1 MAKYV
6 ISAADVVWFESQ
18 VPDAHGEISMTAD
31 PDPDLVPY
39 SVWKRARMER
49 DCAIADRAKTHSA
62 LVAMRNEREYW
73 HVEARASQLI
83 ACALALLWLIAA
95 AVRWL

>member
-1 MAKYV
+1 MKRE
-6 ISAADVVWFESQ
+6 ISAEDISWFESQ

-31 PDPDLVPY
+31 PDPDLVPF
-39 SVWKRARMER
+39 SVWKNTRMER

-83 ACALALLWLIAA
+83 AGALALLWLVAA